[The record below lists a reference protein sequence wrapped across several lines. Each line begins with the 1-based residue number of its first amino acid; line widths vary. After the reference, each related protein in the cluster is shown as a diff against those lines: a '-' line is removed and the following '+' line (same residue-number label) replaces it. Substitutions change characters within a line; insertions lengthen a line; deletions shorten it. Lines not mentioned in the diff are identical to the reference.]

1 MSWTKVTTS
10 AVALALPLFGLAGLA
25 QVNVNPK
32 AITQDRAETVI
43 MAVSINN
50 CFLLNKKVP
59 YKTVLE
65 SSVGAVGGLIYQ
77 DHGAMIEG
85 VNGGKPL
92 SQQELGNTVAFQVA
106 AQTAGRCESFVP
118 DEDKK
123 RIKEII
129 DQSFKAMPSQKTT
142 K

>member
-1 MSWTKVTTS
+1 MTLKKVATS
-10 AVALALPLFGLAGLA
+10 LVALAIPLFGIEGVA
-25 QVNVNPK
+25 QVKGNPK
-32 AITQDRAETVI
+32 AMTQDKAETVI

-50 CFLLNKKVP
+50 CFLLNKKIP

-65 SSVGAVGGLIYQ
+65 ASVGAIGGLIYQ
-77 DHGAMIEG
+77 EHGAMIEG

-92 SQQELGNTVAFQVA
+92 TQQELGNTVAFQVA

-118 DEDKK
+118 EEDKK

-129 DQSFKAMPSQKTT
+129 DQTFKSMPSQKPS